1 MKDFF
6 AESITTMSL
15 LFTKTS
21 QLRLIGI
28 NLFAHLCFDVE
39 AVGRR
44 PVVKLINLDDP
55 KLGVTKSSILVSTV
69 NSEKKHLLLG
79 GTECGW
85 PP

>member
-1 MKDFF
+1 M
-6 AESITTMSL
+6 
-15 LFTKTS
+15 
-21 QLRLIGI
+21 

-44 PVVKLINLDDP
+44 TVLVKLVILDDL

-85 PP
+85 PPLNSEHCVVYCNGKDGDGQVGLLPK

>member
-1 MKDFF
+1 MLAHLKISPYFP
-6 AESITTMSL
+6 L
-15 LFTKTS
+15 
-21 QLRLIGI
+21 

-44 PVVKLINLDDP
+44 TVLVKLVILDDL